1 MPLFWKRSA
10 PSAST
15 RASVPTDRPER
26 YGKQLVAHLGR
37 RSGGEWSAEKGCG
50 WITLGGGRATVT
62 ADDGR
67 LELAITAPGKQLPG
81 LEQVVGSH
89 LERFG
94 ERDAL
99 RVDWCRD

>member
-15 RASVPTDRPER
+15 RASVPT
-26 YGKQLVAHLGR
+26 
-37 RSGGEWSAEKGCG
+37 
-50 WITLGGGRATVT
+50 GGGRATVT